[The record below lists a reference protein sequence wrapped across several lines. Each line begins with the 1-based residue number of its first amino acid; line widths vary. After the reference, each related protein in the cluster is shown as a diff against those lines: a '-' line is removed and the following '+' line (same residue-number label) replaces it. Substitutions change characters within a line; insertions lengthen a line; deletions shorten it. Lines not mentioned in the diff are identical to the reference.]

1 MRKILI
7 VDDEQSVHQA
17 IRSLVDWSQF
27 YADTPLSAYN
37 GQEALAL
44 LETLRPDVVF
54 IDMEM
59 PLMDGKTFLAK
70 ATAAHPEIQY
80 IVVSGYD
87 SFNFTQAAIRCK
99 AVDYLLKPIDRAELL
114 EALRQACSRLPAP
127 EEPRRPADIALVLK
141 SYVDHHYRED
151 ISLAKLSEMFFF
163 SREYLNRVFRA
174 AYGCAV
180 YEYVQR
186 VRMEH
191 AARLLRDPGQSIQS
205 VADGLGY
212 SNANYFSKAFK
223 KYYGM
228 SPSEFR
234 EQGEGRAASPPGE

>member
-27 YADTPLSAYN
+27 RADAPLSAYN
-37 GQEALAL
+37 GREALAL
-44 LETLRPDVVF
+44 LETLRPDIVF

-59 PLMDGKTFLAK
+59 PLMDGKTFLAQ

-87 SFNFTQAAIRCK
+87 SFNFTQAAIRYK
-99 AVDYLLKPIDRAELL
+99 VVDYLLKPIDRDELL
-114 EALRQACSRLPAP
+114 EALKQACSRLPAP
-127 EEPRRPADIALVLK
+127 EEPRRPADIALVIK
-141 SYVDHHYRED
+141 SYLDHHYRED
-151 ISLAKLSEMFFF
+151 ISLAKLSEKFFF

-174 AYGCAV
+174 EYGCAV

-186 VRMEH
+186 LRMEQ
-191 AARLLRDPGQSIQS
+191 AARLLQNPNQSIQTI
-205 VADGLGY
+205 ADALGY

-223 KYYGM
+223 KHYGL
-228 SPSEFR
+228 SPTEYR
-234 EQGEGRAASPPGE
+234 EQER